1 MIPPPPPLPPPPHVR
16 ASAEV
21 VSSSSNTR
29 TMSNKSVHTRDHRS
43 SPVAGGGQ
51 GVGDDLRTCGRLW
64 ELHLLYQQRRSY
76 DDNKRSSS
84 PSGLL
89 SCTDASL
96 SLSGRDRCDVSTTS
110 QPLVQPPL
118 PPPPVSP
125 RSPPRAWHPAPAPAS
140 ADRGIATAES
150 PYPCQPSA
158 THSGSSTEREVSY
171 RKSRPQRPLTWG
183 PQSTP
188 PVFSS
193 AEHHAPPAATT
204 SPPGQSKAPSSGR
217 TVAEKQVC
225 PSSSGAARPLSASFV
240 GSYES
245 HRLQAQGLAEW
256 LFFARL
262 DRGSKDL
269 SELSTTMEL
278 KVAPQVNG
286 SSETSEG
293 QRVSHMVRQ
302 ESDENI
308 SREEIVR
315 SAKYPSAKLKSGRSA
330 SPPPPPPRPRTPLDE
345 RDPELVLGERRYLSY
360 FQEPPYKQQR
370 TRSTSREPKTP
381 DLQQLE
387 AQRRYYCHF
396 LSPPRG
402 SSLTREEVY
411 KSTEPDEVQL
421 AAQRRYMSYFNPGPP
436 RPRSARSQEPPEL
449 DSAQI
454 EAERRYLS
462 YFNAAPPRPR
472 RQSSPGSR
480 SSVEP
485 DPVQLEAERRYL
497 SYFNSGP
504 PRSRPLSRPTSVT
517 SEPDSEQLEAERRY
531 LRYFSSGPPRPKRRP
546 DDETE
551 KSVDKPDSQQL
562 EAEKRYMAYF
572 QGTPKAKHKKE
583 VETDEENEGK
593 LRVPPTREMLEA
605 EERFLNY
612 FKPIPCGAPKRL
624 LDEPPPVSE
633 HEKMRQ
639 QLLREFWEAL
649 ENRIDRKEKKII
661 KVSRPKREIHREAT
675 PPTQRE
681 LVVEEFLQRV
691 KDRKKE
697 KDLHYGDTDD
707 EEEED
712 QKDKTPG
719 EEDEPAPV
727 IEGGGEVK
735 GKIVEDLGLFVSS
748 EVSPRP

>member
-1 MIPPPPPLPPPPHVR
+1 
-16 ASAEV
+16 
-21 VSSSSNTR
+21 
-29 TMSNKSVHTRDHRS
+29 MSNKSVHTRGQRS
-43 SPVAGGGQ
+43 AHEAGGGHA
-51 GVGDDLRTCGRLW
+51 VGDDLRECGRLW

-76 DDNKRSSS
+76 DDDKRSSS
-84 PSGLL
+84 PSGLF
-89 SCTDASL
+89 SSPDASL

-118 PPPPVSP
+118 PPPPASP
-125 RSPPRAWHPAPAPAS
+125 RSPPRAWLPAPTPAS

-150 PYPCQPSA
+150 PYPCQPPA
-158 THSGSSTEREVSY
+158 THSGSSTDREVSY
-171 RKSRPQRPLTWG
+171 CRSRPQRPLTWG

-193 AEHHAPPAATT
+193 DQSHAQPAAATFA
-204 SPPGQSKAPSSGR
+204 PDQSKVPGSGH
-217 TVAEKQVC
+217 TVAGTQVC
-225 PSSSGAARPLSASFV
+225 PSSSGLARPLSASLV

-245 HRLQAQGLAEW
+245 QRLQAQGLAEW

-262 DRGSKDL
+262 DRGSKEL
-269 SELSTTMEL
+269 SELPTTMEL

-286 SSETSEG
+286 SSEETSDG
-293 QRVSHMVRQ
+293 QRVPQMVRQ

-315 SAKYPSAKLKSGRSA
+315 SAKYPSAKLKSGRVA

-411 KSTEPDEVQL
+411 RSTEPDGAQL

-449 DSAQI
+449 DAAQI

-472 RQSSPGSR
+472 REPSPGSR

-504 PRSRPLSRPTSVT
+504 PRPRPRSRPASVA

-546 DDETE
+546 DDETD
-551 KSVDKPDSQQL
+551 KSETEAKPDPQQL
-562 EAEKRYMAYF
+562 EAERRYMAYF

-583 VETDEENEGK
+583 EETDKEDEGK

-633 HEKMRQ
+633 HEKVRQ

-661 KVSRPKREIHREAT
+661 KVSRPKREIQREAT

-712 QKDKTPG
+712 QKDKAPG
-719 EEDEPAPV
+719 EQDEPAPV